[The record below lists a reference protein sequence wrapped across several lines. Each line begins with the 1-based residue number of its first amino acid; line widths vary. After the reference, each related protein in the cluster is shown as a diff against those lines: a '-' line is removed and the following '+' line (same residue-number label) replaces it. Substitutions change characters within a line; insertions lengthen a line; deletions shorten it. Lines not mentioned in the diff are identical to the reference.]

1 MVRARHAMEKTDV
14 AVLVVDAAAGV
25 VRRDAAIAGEA
36 EAAGCGVVIAANKWD
51 LVKDR
56 GPGFVTEFD
65 EALRDTLKFLE
76 YAPIVH
82 VSAVSGERGGRLLEL
97 IDEVAAARRTKVATG
112 ELNRVV
118 TRATRAHRPAGA
130 SQRTVHIR
138 YAVQTGVAPPTFT
151 LFTSRGARLHFS
163 SERFLRR
170 RLREAFG
177 FTGTP
182 IRLKARGR

>member
-1 MVRARHAMEKTDV
+1 M
-14 AVLVVDAAAGV
+14 
-25 VRRDAAIAGEA
+25 
-36 EAAGCGVVIAANKWD
+36 VIAANKWD

-65 EALRDTLKFLE
+65 EALRDTLKFVD

-82 VSAVSGERGGRLLEL
+82 VSAVSGERTGRLLEL
-97 IDEVAAARRTKVATG
+97 IDEVAAARRIKVTTG
-112 ELNRVV
+112 ELNRVI
-118 TRATRAHRPAGA
+118 TRATRAHRPSGA
-130 SQRTVHIR
+130 SQRAVQIR

-163 SERFLRR
+163 SERFLHR